1 MSSGYT
7 SRLASRLPTLRRLA
21 CLLAVAAWGWLI
33 ATPES
38 PYSRVAAMPPADA
51 KTEKGAQG
59 QGTAAAVQEAPATT
73 GLPREPIEIG
83 TRPQYVFDNYI
94 VDNHWP
100 LRAKREYVRRV
111 FHTPRKHPDNPI
123 LRGDQP
129 SFCSV
134 IRDREPGLFRMY
146 YQANIPRERQPDE
159 RGGAFLSLV
168 AYAESTDGVHWHRPD
183 LQIFPHLKL
192 KPNNVVLAQ
201 PEIPNAQSSAP
212 AILEVPQRD
221 RRGYRY
227 LLLYRG
233 KGRGNAQNSGI
244 RIVGSQDGIHWDLD
258 NDYVI
263 AHLHS
268 DTANTVC
275 YDTTRDEYVMF
286 CRATHIYRAFGD
298 TMLDTG
304 ASRRVARLASP
315 RLWTNWLQDQR
326 PQNMLVPDEADADR
340 GFTYFYGMPT
350 RFHDGIY
357 WGFLE
362 PFRLNDY
369 VYTELAWSRDG
380 VHFQRL
386 PDRPKLIPFG
396 EEGTWD
402 DTMIFASPYWVEVG
416 EQWWIYYSGWDGPH
430 GTSERNGA
438 IGLAT
443 IRKEGF
449 ISLRGPRS
457 GGVVCTRRLTWP
469 GGDLLLNV
477 DAQSGGGEVA
487 VRISDANRKIIPGF
501 DYSDGQPFTGDAV
514 RHRYRWGN
522 RSLAELAGQEIRLEI
537 LLRDADL
544 FTFVAAGPAE

>member
-1 MSSGYT
+1 M
-7 SRLASRLPTLRRLA
+7 LRRLA
-21 CLLAVAAWGWLI
+21 CLIGMAALGWLI
-33 ATPES
+33 AMPAQ
-38 PYSRVAAMPPADA
+38 PYVAAMPPADIE
-51 KTEKGAQG
+51 TEAAARAQG
-59 QGTAAAVQEAPATT
+59 PAEAVRETPATA
-73 GLPREPIEIG
+73 GLPREPVEIG
-83 TRPQYVFDNYI
+83 ITPQYVFDNHI

-111 FHTPRKHPDNPI
+111 FHAPRKHPDNPV
-123 LRGDQP
+123 LSGDQP

-134 IRDREPGLFRMY
+134 IRDSESGLFRMY
-146 YQANIPRERQPDE
+146 YQANIPRERQPGE
-159 RGGAFLSLV
+159 RGGAFRTLV
-168 AYAESTDGVHWHRPD
+168 AYAESTDGVHWQRPD
-183 LQIFPHLKL
+183 LQIFPQLKL
-192 KPNNVVLAQ
+192 KPNNVVLAR
-201 PEIPNAQSSAP
+201 PENLEAQASAP
-212 AILEVPQRD
+212 AMLEVPQRD

-233 KGRGNAQNSGI
+233 KGRGNAQKSGI
-244 RIVGSQDGIHWDLD
+244 RIVGSQDGVHWDLE
-258 NDYVI
+258 NDYAI

-275 YDTTRDEYVMF
+275 YDATRDEYVMF
-286 CRATHIYRAFGD
+286 CRAKHIYRAFGD

-315 RLWTNWLQDQR
+315 RLWTDWLADQR
-326 PQNMLVPDEADADR
+326 PQNVLVPDEADADR

-350 RFHDGIY
+350 RYHDGIY

-369 VYTELAWSRDG
+369 IYTELAWSRDG

-386 PDRPKLIPFG
+386 PDRPKMIEFG

-402 DTMIFASPYWVEVG
+402 DTMIFACPHWVEVG
-416 EQWWIYYSGWDGPH
+416 EEWWIYYSGWDGPH

-438 IGLAT
+438 IGLAA

-457 GGVVCTRRLTWP
+457 GGVVCTRRLIWP

-487 VRISDANRKIIPGF
+487 VRVSDANRKVIPGY
-501 DYSDGQPFTGDAV
+501 DYGDGQPFTGDAV
-514 RHRYRWGN
+514 RHRYRWGD
-522 RSLAELAGQEIRLEI
+522 RSLDELAGQEIRLEI
-537 LLRDADL
+537 QLRSADL
-544 FTFVAAGPAE
+544 FTFTAAGPAE